1 MASVYLPSHALHP
14 QFPYLSIQVGVD
26 QENSGGMIGSE
37 LSMNEHF
44 FPLWLLLKQ
53 HNGETIYMVTTH

>member
-26 QENSGGMIGSE
+26 QENSGGMIGPE
-37 LSMNEHF
+37 LSIF
-44 FPLWLLLKQ
+44 SFV
-53 HNGETIYMVTTH
+53 IIA